1 MNDLSLN
8 RDEDKVDK
16 SSFCDG
22 NDRDIDG
29 GLLLF
34 TERLVVNPLLLMSNE
49 QLELIFFILGQS
61 ALMDTSRFLVLK
73 VMSTPIKLE
82 RL

>member
-8 RDEDKVDK
+8 SDEDKVDK